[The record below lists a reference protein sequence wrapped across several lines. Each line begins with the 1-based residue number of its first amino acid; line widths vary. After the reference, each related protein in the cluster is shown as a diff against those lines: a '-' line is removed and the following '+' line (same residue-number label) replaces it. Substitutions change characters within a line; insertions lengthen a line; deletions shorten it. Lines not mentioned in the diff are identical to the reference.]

1 MPRKIAAKLA
11 SLFTVCLTA
20 AMFAQSVQ
28 GPQERV
34 QVERQAQAS
43 CSAALTRA
51 AYDTPLSSASQS
63 RVDEDS
69 SDYDFI
75 IKNGRIID
83 GAGNPWVSGDL
94 AIRGGR
100 IAKIGKLD
108 RARAERRLMHMA
120 SSSRRAL
127 LTCLGNPR
135 WPC

>member
-20 AMFAQSVQ
+20 AMFEQSVQ

-34 QVERQAQAS
+34 QGVRQAQAS

-63 RVDEDS
+63 RGDEDS

-83 GAGNPWVSGDL
+83 GAGNPWVAGCL
-94 AIRGGR
+94 AIREGR
-100 IAKIGKLD
+100 IATIGKVA
-108 RARAERRLMHMA
+108 RARAERVIDAHGLIA
-120 SSSRRAL
+120 ARR
-127 LTCLGNPR
+127 
-135 WPC
+135 